1 MRICP
6 KLLPLFIVLKLL
18 VIKGNSLHLQS
29 IKLVKLQD
37 ITSTIRTKI
46 VLLSSLYHHHH
57 HHHDLMMIIIILL
70 LMMMMMMMMI
80 MMTTM
85 IKSDV
90 K

>member
-18 VIKGNSLHLQS
+18 FIKGNNLHLQS

-37 ITSTIRTKI
+37 ITSTDKIIRRI
-46 VLLSSLYHHHH
+46 IIELLSSLYHHHHH

-70 LMMMMMMMMI
+70 LMMMMMMI
-80 MMTTM
+80 MMRR
-85 IKSDV
+85 
-90 K
+90 